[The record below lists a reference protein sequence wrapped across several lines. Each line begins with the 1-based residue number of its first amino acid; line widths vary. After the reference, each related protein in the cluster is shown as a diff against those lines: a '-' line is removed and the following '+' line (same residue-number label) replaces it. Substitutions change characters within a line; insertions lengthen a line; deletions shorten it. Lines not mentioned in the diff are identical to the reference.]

1 MAFND
6 SLNFEPSL
14 AKLRAES
21 APFHVILSGYLRSSK
36 TFELYEALEKLE
48 GLPSRLVPFE
58 LKDDN
63 STPVKS
69 TLAELLQLLRRHQ
82 NFRSIM
88 VSDPF
93 KRSLHSLI
101 DKVAD
106 RASDCG
112 AINVVVKQNTEI
124 IGDNFDGAAFVAGA
138 TEHCGVNFER
148 KKMVFFGCGG
158 VSSAVSARLVDV
170 LGKIALVDLNV
181 SEAVA
186 LAAILRRRNSSIEV
200 EIISAQ
206 GDRDFREYDYLY
218 NGTGLGKSDNR
229 SPIAAADRFNRNG
242 IAFDANYTP
251 EVTPFLKQLS
261 ERGSISINGLSHM
274 LMCTSLHLSA
284 VTGESVPYET
294 VKGAYDRIVKA

>member
-6 SLNFEPSL
+6 SLNFEPSI
-14 AKLRAES
+14 AKLRDES

-36 TFELYEALEKLE
+36 TFELYARLGKRE

-58 LKDDN
+58 LKGDD
-63 STPVKS
+63 SERVRR
-69 TLAELLQLLRRHQ
+69 TLDELLQLLRREP

-93 KRSLHSLI
+93 KRSLHSLV
-101 DKVAD
+101 DEVAD
-106 RASDCG
+106 RARDCG
-112 AINVVVKQNTEI
+112 AINVVVKENNRIT
-124 IGDNFDGAAFVAGA
+124 GDNFDGAAFVAGA
-138 TEHCGVNFER
+138 IEQCGVNFEG

-158 VSSAVSARLVDV
+158 VSSAVSARLAGV
-170 LGKIALVDLNV
+170 LDKIGLVDLNLA
-181 SEAVA
+181 EAKA
-186 LAAILRRRNSSIEV
+186 LAEILKRRNSSIDV

-206 GDRDFREYDYLY
+206 GDRNFREYDYVY

-229 SPIAAADRFNRNG
+229 SPISPADQFKQHG

-251 EVTPFLKQLS
+251 DTTPFLKQLS
-261 ERGSISINGLSHM
+261 DRGFRTINGLSHM

-294 VKGAYDRIVKA
+294 VKGAYLS